1 VGPRGAGAAG
11 RGCVVPLA
19 AACSHGP
26 VSFPTPHISSIRLIP
41 FGRLLLHSFRGLL
54 GVVKE
59 CAVMSWLAFRCC
71 GVKDFDR
78 MDFFYLCI
86 QMKEKK

>member
-1 VGPRGAGAAG
+1 
-11 RGCVVPLA
+11 
-19 AACSHGP
+19 
-26 VSFPTPHISSIRLIP
+26 
-41 FGRLLLHSFRGLL
+41 LL